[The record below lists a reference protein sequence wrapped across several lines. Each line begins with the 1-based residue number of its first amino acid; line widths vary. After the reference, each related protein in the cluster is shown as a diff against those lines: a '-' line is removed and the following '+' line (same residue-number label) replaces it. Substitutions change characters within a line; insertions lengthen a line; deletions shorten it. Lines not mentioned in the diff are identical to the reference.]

1 MVVEYLLP
9 IGVAVAGGLGSAV
22 VGAYSAS
29 RGKEEEGFSVKKFV
43 LSVPRS
49 IVGAVLAL
57 GAFQGNV
64 DVSSLGGFLALFGVG
79 FTADVVLTKLGRKK
93 SEE

>member
-22 VGAYSAS
+22 VGAYGAL
-29 RGKEEEGFSVKKFV
+29 RGGEEGFNVKKFM

-57 GAFQGNV
+57 GAFQGSV

>member
-1 MVVEYLLP
+1 MVVEYLAP
-9 IGVAVAGGLGSAV
+9 IGVAVLGGIGSAV
-22 VGAYSAS
+22 VGAYSAM
-29 RGKEEEGFSVKKFV
+29 RGGEEGFSVKKFV
-43 LSVPRS
+43 LAIPRS

>member
-1 MVVEYLLP
+1 MVAEYLLP
-9 IGVAVAGGLGSAV
+9 IGVAVMGGIGSAV
-22 VGAYSAS
+22 VGAYGAI
-29 RGKEEEGFSVKKFV
+29 RGGEEGFSVKKFV

-57 GAFQGNV
+57 GAFQGSV
-64 DVSSLGGFLALFGVG
+64 DVSTLGGFLALFGVG